1 MTVIGSASIDI
12 RANDRYFEPDV
23 RRAVAKI
30 KNVNI
35 DLRVNADMAA
45 ANKKIRDLRYRMSN
59 NEIQIPI
66 RANDAKFDTDV
77 RAAVR
82 KIRNVQID
90 LKADVDVA
98 KASKKI
104 RDLRYRITRN
114 DAVLKVDANLAK
126 AEEKMRKFLEKFVE
140 KEINFHAKAH
150 TQGAHTALSELQSR
164 YGGPVNYTAT
174 ANTSVA
180 RAALAHAARTRHAK
194 IVALVDA
201 KSMAALS
208 GAFNMITGT
217 LPFDKIKNSIT
228 GLLSDFEGIMVKA
241 GMFTTLIGAAS
252 SSVLTLGANIFSIA
266 GDITHVVGIAAML
279 PAIFTALG
287 TSIAANKMAWKGFGE
302 ALSEDPKKA
311 AKAMEALPPEAR
323 KAADA
328 MRGMGKEIQQAT
340 QVSFWEALGTRLQDM
355 ATTLL
360 PELKEGFAS
369 IGTSMGGFQ
378 GNIFSTMERS
388 LGNGVL
394 LGILGNV
401 SGMLR
406 NATSGAG
413 FFTQAM
419 ITLTS
424 VGSTYLPRFGDYI
437 TEVSGKFNNFIQS
450 AEQSGDIFQWVDT
463 SIRRFRELGSIVGS
477 TSSILKSITDVARM
491 SGAPGLTEFANGL
504 KSVAETAGSEPFQSQ
519 LLNVLVGARQG
530 TDALGEGISTLTE
543 YFWESS
549 DSVRHFLTL
558 TGEIAGLTFS
568 NITALFNGSGLGS
581 GLYTALLGLREA
593 MDILEPGFRDLG
605 GALGGIGEIA
615 GELFVNMA
623 PGLNMLAETVK
634 GVVDGLKGGII
645 DAMPVF
651 NEFAQAVLQLVSGP
665 VVALATGIGNLL
677 SAFSELPGFVQTAI
691 MSMGLFLLLKP
702 KFMNFWT
709 GFSAPFRKEE
719 SAVGTAFRSM
729 RDNGLASMRALRTDI
744 GNVGTSMRTVMS
756 TTASGIGQNFRLMGT
771 AAGGVLTDMGKK
783 AAPAASAIGGAFQS
797 LAGRVTPIFSSIG
810 QGMKSALVVD
820 GELDRASS
828 GFGRM
833 QDRFLATAANVG
845 SAALDMR
852 DKVAS
857 SATGMA
863 SQSSAAFGTIA
874 GHARSAFDRIPVGF
888 GKTMGDVTNRASTMV
903 SSVGNSVSQMAGKF
917 NSNLAP
923 ARTAMSQLGTHAV
936 NTGKTIG
943 TGLAAGV
950 SSAAKG
956 ISGVLGGPW
965 GIAIMGATM
974 ALGAFAQSNAKAKA
988 DVEALKGTLDEASGA
1003 FTNMTRMELGK
1014 QILDLDRS
1022 GLNKFSDWLTR
1033 ATDGVD
1039 VLLDR
1044 LGTNL
1049 DRVTTKLTSDGAD
1062 QYIAGWEAIKK
1073 SMRTTGTVSEE
1084 LAGKVGL
1091 SKEALES
1098 MSSAEID
1105 KVANNIIDAGEA
1117 AAKAAE
1123 QNRALAESM
1132 GVSEVAAQEL
1142 QRNYDILS
1150 SLTSTVADKT
1160 SALKRNLD
1168 LLSGGK
1174 RTAADA
1180 AKEYHQTLADTGKA
1194 LEEISQRE
1202 GVVVKDLV
1210 SIADG
1215 FDMTSQAGRDLH
1227 TALDGQA
1234 DAILTTAMAAFD
1246 QARKGG
1252 ASMEAAQE
1260 TAVAAMQQPI
1270 QALKQTLA
1278 GLGFEP
1284 GQIDRILDDLNLLKP
1299 EDIKLAIS
1307 ADGDPAIQEA
1317 ARVELAMR
1325 AFANGK
1331 FEAVLGA
1338 LPQDAMAKVAEAMGL
1353 ADEYSRGEYEAI
1365 LTAFD
1370 ATPGGREAALAGL
1383 IAFDG
1388 TDYEAFL
1395 KANNLI
1401 PEEVANAN
1409 EAVAGLVGEKSV
1421 DLVANDLAT
1430 VALDAVRTYD
1440 IDGKLV
1446 KIDAEDNISDTL
1458 NKVNSY
1464 RIDDKTAK
1472 LTPMDMVTDMI
1483 NDINNKQL
1491 DGKLTEI
1498 QARDLASIVMD
1509 QLNARSLDGKIA
1521 DISANDMA
1529 SIVLQSVAEYE
1540 IPGKDTVIRA
1550 VDNTAEGVASST
1562 NNMFTVPSV
1571 FPLITATDGTAPGV
1585 GSATQTMA
1593 STPNVFRDI
1602 IANNGTGAGTNS
1614 SINTMASTPNV
1625 KRDISAVN
1633 TTAAGVSLAVQTMM
1647 GVKDRT
1653 VNIDA
1658 INRTGT
1664 PVDQAKAAIASV
1676 VGKTVDIVTR
1686 FFRQDDNANGGVY
1699 NSAGEAVF
1707 ANGGILKS
1715 TAPVQAFADGGITK
1729 QAIKAFAG
1737 GGVENHTAQIARGA
1751 WPVRVWAEP
1760 ETGGEAYIPLSK
1772 NKRKRSLDILKVV
1785 MREFGLDH
1793 LTHAFADGGVM
1804 KTNQSTTPQ
1813 VVRAR
1818 YSAPASAAPMNG
1830 VTATQTMAAPQ
1841 IHVHPSQGLNEEQIG
1856 TIASDQLWFKIQNA
1870 SY

>member
-1 MTVIGSASIDI
+1 MV
-12 RANDRYFEPDV
+12 DRKQE
-23 RRAVAKI
+23 
-30 KNVNI
+30 
-35 DLRVNADMAA
+35 
-45 ANKKIRDLRYRMSN
+45 
-59 NEIQIPI
+59 Q
-66 RANDAKFDTDV
+66 
-77 RAAVR
+77 
-82 KIRNVQID
+82 VQIE

-104 RDLRYRITRN
+104 RDLRYRITSK
-114 DAVLKVDANLAK
+114 DAILKIDANLAK
-126 AEEKMRKFLEKFVE
+126 AEEKMRKFLEKFVD
-140 KEINFHAKAH
+140 KELNFHAKAH
-150 TQGAHTALSELQSR
+150 TQAAHSDLSELQAR
-164 YGGPVNYTAT
+164 YGGVVNFTAR

-180 RAALAHAARTRHAK
+180 RAALAHAARTRHAR
-194 IVALVDA
+194 IVALIDA
-201 KSMAALS
+201 KSLAALQ

-228 GLLSDFEGIMVKA
+228 GLMANFEAIMVKA
-241 GMFTTLIGAAS
+241 GMLVTLIGAVS
-252 SSVLTLGANIFSIA
+252 SAALTLGANIFSIA

-279 PAIFTALG
+279 PAAFVALG
-287 TSIAANKMAWKGFGE
+287 TSIAASKMSWKGFGE

-311 AKAMEALPPEAR
+311 AKAMEKLPPEAR

-328 MRGMGKEIQQAT
+328 IRGMGGEIQKAT
-340 QVSFWEALGTRLQDM
+340 QVSFWETLGTRLQDM

-360 PELKEGFAS
+360 PDLKQGFSEVGA
-369 IGTSMGGFQ
+369 SMGGFQ
-378 GNIFSTMERS
+378 GNIFSTMERT
-388 LGNGVL
+388 LGSGVL
-394 LGILGNV
+394 LGILQNV

-406 NATSGAG
+406 NATDGAG
-413 FFTQAM
+413 FFTEAM
-419 ITLTS
+419 VTLTS
-424 VGSTYLPRFGDYI
+424 VGSSYLPRFGKYI
-437 TEVSGKFNNFIQS
+437 TDVADRFNNFIQTS
-450 AEQSGDIFQWVDT
+450 ADSGDIYQWIDT
-463 SIRRFRELGSIVGS
+463 AIRRFQELGSIVGS

-519 LLNVLVGARQG
+519 LLNVLTGARQG
-530 TDALGEGISTLTE
+530 AEALGDGISTLTE

-568 NITALFNGSGLGS
+568 NITALFNGTGLGS
-581 GLYTALLGLREA
+581 GLFSALIGLRDA
-593 MDILEPGFRDLG
+593 MDMLEPGFRDMG
-605 GALGGIGEIA
+605 DALGGIGEIA
-615 GELFVNMA
+615 GELFRNMA

-645 DAMPVF
+645 DSMPVF
-651 NEFAQAVLQLVSGP
+651 NEFAQAILQLVSGP

-677 SAFSELPGFVQTAI
+677 SAFSEMPGFIQTAI
-691 MSMGLFLLLKP
+691 MSFGLFLLLKP
-702 KFMNFWT
+702 KFMNFWA
-709 GFSAPFRKEE
+709 GFSAPFRREE
-719 SAVGTAFRSM
+719 SAVGTAFRNM
-729 RDNGLASMRALRTDI
+729 RDNGLASMRTLRTDI

-756 TTASGIGQNFRLMGT
+756 TTATGIGQNFRVMGT
-771 AAGGVLTDMGKK
+771 TAMDALTEIGKK
-783 AAPAASAIGGAFQS
+783 AAPVASSIGGAFQS
-797 LAGRVTPIFSSIG
+797 GLNRVG
-810 QGMKSALVVD
+810 A
-820 GELDRASS
+820 
-828 GFGRM
+828 GFGRLS
-833 QDRFLATAANVG
+833 DRFLGVAASIG
-845 SAALDMR
+845 SAGLDMR
-852 DKVAS
+852 NKVTAS
-857 SATGMA
+857 VTGMA
-863 SQSSAAFGTIA
+863 ANTRTAFGTIA
-874 GHARSAFDRIPVGF
+874 GQAQSAFSRIPVGF
-888 GKTMGDVTNRASTMV
+888 GKSMGDVANSASNMV
-903 SSVGNSVSQMAGKF
+903 GRVGRSVTTMAGQF

-923 ARTAMSQLGTHAV
+923 ARAAMTALGTHAV
-936 NTGKTIG
+936 NAGKTIG
-943 TGLAAGV
+943 AGLTSGV
-950 SSAAKG
+950 ASAARG

-988 DVEALKGTLDEASGA
+988 DVDALKGTLDEASGA
-1003 FTNMTRMELGK
+1003 FTNMTRMKLGE

-1022 GLNKFSDWLTR
+1022 GLNKFSDWLTG

-1039 VLLDR
+1039 TLLDR

-1049 DRVTTKLTSDGAD
+1049 DRVTNKLTSNGSEE
-1062 QYIAGWEAIKK
+1062 YIDAWKK
-1073 SMRTTGTVSEE
+1073 INRSMIDSGTVSEE
-1084 LAGKVGL
+1084 LAAKVGI
-1091 SKEALES
+1091 SKEALEG
-1098 MSSAEID
+1098 MSSAEIS
-1105 KVANNIIDAGEA
+1105 KVANNITDAGEA
-1117 AAKAAE
+1117 AIKAAE
-1123 QNRALAESM
+1123 QHKALASSM

-1150 SLTSTVADKT
+1150 NLTSTVADKT

-1168 LLSGGK
+1168 ILTGGK
-1174 RTAADA
+1174 KSAADA
-1180 AKEYHQTLADTGKA
+1180 AKSYHQTLDDTSKA
-1194 LEEISQRE
+1194 LEEIAGRE
-1202 GVVVKDLV
+1202 GVAVSSLV
-1210 SIADG
+1210 SVADG

-1234 DAILTTAMAAFD
+1234 DAILTTAMTAFD

-1260 TAVAAMQQPI
+1260 TAVAAMQKPI
-1270 QALKQTLA
+1270 QTLKQTLA

-1325 AFANGK
+1325 AFANGN

-1338 LPQDAMAKVAEAMGL
+1338 LPQDAMAKVAEAMGM
-1353 ADEYSRGEYEAI
+1353 AKEYAEGDYEAI
-1365 LTAFD
+1365 LKAFD
-1370 ATPGGREAALAGL
+1370 DTPGGREAALAGL

-1446 KIDAEDNISDTL
+1446 KISAEDSISDTL
-1458 NKVNSY
+1458 NKVNRY

-1491 DGKLTEI
+1491 DGKLTEL
-1498 QARDLASIVMD
+1498 QAKDLASVVMD
-1509 QLNARSLDGKIA
+1509 NLNARSLDGKIA

-1550 VDNTAEGVASST
+1550 VDNTAEGVQSST
-1562 NNMFTVPSV
+1562 TNMFTVPSV

-1585 GSATQTMA
+1585 GSAKTKMASTPNVSRDIAAKNLTGAGTDSSIRTMA
-1593 STPNVFRDI
+1593 STPNVSRDI
-1602 IANNGTGAGTNS
+1602 
-1614 SINTMASTPNV
+1614 
-1625 KRDISAVN
+1625 KAVN
-1633 TTAAGVSLAVQTMM
+1633 HTQAAASLAAQVLL
-1647 GVKDRT
+1647 GVKNRS

-1658 INRTGT
+1658 VNRTGG
-1664 PVDQAKAAIASV
+1664 PVEQAKQAIAGV

-1686 FFRQDDNANGGVY
+1686 FFRQDNNLNGGVY
-1699 NSAGEAVF
+1699 NSSGEAVF
-1707 ANGGILKS
+1707 ADGGILKS
-1715 TAPVQAFADGGITK
+1715 AAAPAVQAFADGGITK

-1751 WPVRVWAEP
+1751 WPVRIWAEP
-1760 ETGGEAYIPLSK
+1760 ETGGEAYIPLAKS
-1772 NKRKRSLDILKVV
+1772 KRKRSLDILKIV
-1785 MREFGLDH
+1785 MQEFGLGH
-1793 LTHAFADGGVM
+1793 LTKTFAQGGIMPAAV
-1804 KTNQSTTPQ
+1804 STPVTRGSGAP
-1813 VVRAR
+1813 
-1818 YSAPASAAPMNG
+1818 YSAHSTHSASTRVEASSSPVVIQVN
-1830 VTATQTMAAPQ
+1830 
-1841 IHVHPSQGLNEEQIG
+1841 PSANMDETQIG
-1856 TIASDQLWFKIQNA
+1856 QAAARELYWRLMNTQK
-1870 SY
+1870 

>member
-35 DLRVNADMAA
+35 DLRVNADMSA

-66 RANDAKFDTDV
+66 RANDAKFETDV

-82 KIRNVQID
+82 KIRNVQIN
-90 LKADVDVA
+90 LNADVDVA

-104 RDLRYRITRN
+104 RDLRYRITSK
-114 DAVLKVDANLAK
+114 DAVLKIDANLAK
-126 AEEKMRKFLEKFVE
+126 AEEKMRKFLEKFVD
-140 KEINFHAKAH
+140 KELNFHAKAH
-150 TQGAHTALSELQSR
+150 TQAAHSDLSELQAR
-164 YGGPVNYTAT
+164 YGGPVNFTAT

-180 RAALAHAARTRHAK
+180 RAALAHAARTRHAR

-201 KSMAALS
+201 KSLAALQ

-217 LPFDKIKNSIT
+217 LPFDKIKNAIT
-228 GLLSDFEGIMVKA
+228 GLMSDFEGIMVKA
-241 GMFTTLIGAAS
+241 GMFVTLIGAAS
-252 SSVLTLGANIFSIA
+252 ASVLTLGANIFSIA

-279 PAIFTALG
+279 PAAFTAMG
-287 TSIAANKMAWKGFGE
+287 VAIAANKMAWKGFGE

-311 AKAMEALPPEAR
+311 AKAMEKLPPEAR

-328 MRGMGKEIQQAT
+328 VRGMGKEIQQAT
-340 QVSFWEALGTRLQDM
+340 QVSFWESLGTRLQDM

-360 PELKEGFAS
+360 PELKQGFSEVGA
-369 IGTSMGGFQ
+369 SMGGFQ
-378 GNIFSTMERS
+378 GNIFSTMERT

-394 LGILGNV
+394 LGILGNI
-401 SGMLR
+401 STMLR
-406 NATSGAG
+406 NATAGAG
-413 FFTQAM
+413 FFTEAM
-419 ITLTS
+419 VTLTS
-424 VGSTYLPRFGDYI
+424 VGSSYLPRFGDYI
-437 TEVSGKFNNFIQS
+437 TEVSEKFNNFIQS
-450 AEQSGDIFQWVDT
+450 AEDSGKIYQWVDT
-463 SIRRFRELGSIVGS
+463 AIRRFQELGSIVGS

-519 LLNVLVGARQG
+519 LLNVLVGARRG

-549 DSVRHFLTL
+549 DSVKHFLTL
-558 TGEIAGLTFS
+558 AGEIAGLTFS
-568 NITALFNGSGLGS
+568 NITALFSGTGLGS
-581 GLYTALLGLREA
+581 GLYSALMGLRDA
-593 MDILEPGFRDLG
+593 MAMLEPGFRDMG
-605 GALGGIGEIA
+605 DALGGIGEIA
-615 GELFVNMA
+615 GELFRNMA

-677 SAFSELPGFVQTAI
+677 TTFSELPGFVQTAI
-691 MSMGLFLLLKP
+691 MSFGLFLLLKP

-719 SAVGTAFRSM
+719 SAVGTAFRNM

-756 TTASGIGQNFRLMGT
+756 TTTTGIAKNFQVMGT
-771 AAGGVLTDMGKK
+771 TAVGALTEIGKK
-783 AAPAASAIGGAFQS
+783 AAPVTSTIGGAFQS
-797 LAGRVTPIFSSIG
+797 LAGRVTPIFSAIG
-810 QGMKSALVVD
+810 QGMKDALTIDSDLGKVGDGFLGMAANIGSAT
-820 GELDRASS
+820 LDMKDKVS
-828 GFGRM
+828 GF
-833 QDRFLATAANVG
+833 ATSMARN
-845 SAALDMR
+845 
-852 DKVAS
+852 
-857 SATGMA
+857 TG
-863 SQSSAAFGTIA
+863 AAFGTIA

-888 GKTMGDVTNRASTMV
+888 GKTMGDVTSRTSTMV
-903 SSVGNSVSQMAGKF
+903 SGVTNSVTKMAGQF
-917 NSNLAP
+917 QANLAP
-923 ARTAMSQLGTHAV
+923 ARAAMTTLGTHAV
-936 NTGKTIG
+936 NAGRTIG

-988 DVEALKGTLDEASGA
+988 DVEALKGTLDEVSGA
-1003 FTNMTRMELGK
+1003 FTNMTRMKLGE

-1022 GLNKFSDWLTR
+1022 GLNKFSDWLTG

-1039 VLLDR
+1039 TLLDR

-1049 DRVTTKLTSDGAD
+1049 DRVTNKLTSNGSEE
-1062 QYIAGWEAIKK
+1062 YIDAWKK
-1073 SMRTTGTVSEE
+1073 INRSMIDSGTVSEE
-1084 LAGKVGL
+1084 LAAKVGI
-1091 SKEALES
+1091 SKEALEG
-1098 MSSAEID
+1098 MSSAEIS
-1105 KVANNIIDAGEA
+1105 KVANNITDAGEA
-1117 AAKAAE
+1117 ATKAAE
-1123 QNRALAESM
+1123 QHKALANSM

-1142 QRNYDILS
+1142 QRNYDVLS
-1150 SLTSTVADKT
+1150 SLTSSVSDKT
-1160 SALKRNLD
+1160 AALKRNLD
-1168 LLSGGK
+1168 ILTGGK
-1174 RTAADA
+1174 KSATDA
-1180 AKEYHQTLADTGKA
+1180 AKSYHQTLDDTSKS
-1194 LEEISQRE
+1194 LEEIRNRE
-1202 GVVVKDLV
+1202 GVAVKSLV
-1210 SIADG
+1210 SVADG

-1252 ASMEAAQE
+1252 ESMEAAQA
-1260 TAVAAMQQPI
+1260 TAVAAMQEPI
-1270 QALKQTLA
+1270 QALKQTLS
-1278 GLGFEP
+1278 GLGFDE
-1284 GQIDRILDDLNLLKP
+1284 GQINRILDDLNLLKV
-1299 EDIKLAIS
+1299 EDIEMAIS

-1338 LPQDAMAKVAEAMGL
+1338 LPQDAMAQVAEAMGL
-1353 ADEYSRGEYEAI
+1353 ADEYARGEYEAI

-1401 PEEVANAN
+1401 PEEVAKAN
-1409 EAVAGLVGEKSV
+1409 DAVAGLVGEKSV
-1421 DLVANDLAT
+1421 DIVANDLAT

-1440 IDGKLV
+1440 IDGKMV
-1446 KIDAEDNISDTL
+1446 KIEAEDSISDTL
-1458 NKVNSY
+1458 NRVNNY

-1472 LTPMDMVTDMI
+1472 LTPYDMVTDMI
-1483 NDINNKQL
+1483 NDINAKQL
-1491 DGKLTEI
+1491 DGKLTEL
-1498 QARDLASIVMD
+1498 QAKDLASVVMD
-1509 QLNARSLDGKIA
+1509 NLNARSLDGKIA

-1529 SIVLQSVAEYE
+1529 TIVLQSVAEYK

-1562 NNMFTVPSV
+1562 SSLYTVPSV
-1571 FPLITATDGTAPGV
+1571 YPLITATDGTAPGV
-1585 GSATQTMA
+1585 GSATTKMA
-1593 STPNVFRDI
+1593 STPNVSRNI
-1602 IANNGTGAGTNS
+1602 AANNLTAPGTDGA
-1614 SINTMASTPNV
+1614 IRKMASAPNV
-1625 KRDISAVN
+1625 TRELSAADK
-1633 TTAAGVSLAVQTMM
+1633 TAMGVQAAITRMI

-1653 VNIDA
+1653 VDINANNNTSGPVNAAKMA
-1658 INRTGT
+1658 IN
-1664 PVDQAKAAIASV
+1664 SV

-1686 FFRQDDNANGGVY
+1686 FFRRDENMNGGVY

-1715 TAPVQAFADGGITK
+1715 AAAPAVQAFADGGITK

-1751 WPVRVWAEP
+1751 WPVRIWAEP

-1772 NKRKRSLDILKVV
+1772 SKRKRSLDILKVV
-1785 MREFGLDH
+1785 MQEFGLGH
-1793 LTHAFADGGVM
+1793 LTKSFAQGGIMPAAV
-1804 KTNQSTTPQ
+1804 STPVTRGSAP
-1813 VVRAR
+1813 
-1818 YSAPASAAPMNG
+1818 YSAHSTHSSSTRVEASSSPVVIQVN
-1830 VTATQTMAAPQ
+1830 
-1841 IHVHPSQGLNEEQIG
+1841 PSANMDETQIG
-1856 TIASDQLWFKIQNA
+1856 QAAARELYWRLMNTQK
-1870 SY
+1870 